1 MGPPGPLMLKGTPRI
16 PEAEQRPPL
25 PPKKQARAI
34 IMSEGRLYVRGVFTG
49 YSRGLKTQSMNQAI
63 VKLEGVNDAAGCQW
77 YLGKRVAFV
86 HKAAKNTKIVNGEKS
101 RSRVIWDRVM
111 RPHGQSGNVKV
122 KFNSN
127 LPSAKLASKV
137 RVMLY

>member
-1 MGPPGPLMLKGTPRI
+1 MGLISRSQVELTEETKNRTN
-16 PEAEQRPPL
+16 
-25 PPKKQARAI
+25 
-34 IMSEGRLYVRGVFTG
+34 MSEGRLYVRGVFTG

-63 VKLEGVNDAAGCQW
+63 VKLEGVNDSQGCQW

-86 HKAAKNTKIVNGEKS
+86 HKSAKNTKIVNGEKS
-101 RSRVIWDRVM
+101 RSRVIWGRVM

-122 KFNSN
+122 KFASN
-127 LPSAKLASKV
+127 LPSAKLASRV

>member
-1 MGPPGPLMLKGTPRI
+1 MQSTGGLISRVSSRTYRHNKNPKNVRGPTLRPRCLYRLQ
-16 PEAEQRPPL
+16 PRPQNPIHE
-25 PPKKQARAI
+25 PSHRQARG
-34 IMSEGRLYVRGVFTG
+34 SQRR
-49 YSRGLKTQSMNQAI
+49 SR
-63 VKLEGVNDAAGCQW
+63 VQW

-86 HKAAKNTKIVNGEKS
+86 HKAAKNTKIVDGKKP
-101 RSRVIWDRVM
+101 RSRVIWGRVM

-127 LPSAKLASKV
+127 LPSAQIAKKV

>member
-1 MGPPGPLMLKGTPRI
+1 MGLISRVSSRTYRRKKPKI
-16 PEAEQRPPL
+16 P
-25 PPKKQARAI
+25 K
-34 IMSEGRLYVRGVFTG
+34 MSEGRLYVRGIFTG

-63 VKLEGVNDAAGCQW
+63 VKLEGVNDSAGCQW

-86 HKAAKNTKIVNGEKS
+86 HKADKNTKIVNGKKS
-101 RSRVIWDRVM
+101 RSRVIWGRVM

-122 KFNSN
+122 KFHSN
-127 LPSAKLASKV
+127 LPSAKLASRV

>member
-1 MGPPGPLMLKGTPRI
+1 MGLISRVSSRTYRRTKTTY
-16 PEAEQRPPL
+16 
-25 PPKKQARAI
+25 K
-34 IMSEGRLYVRGVFTG
+34 MSEGRLYVRGIFTG

-63 VKLEGVNDAAGCQW
+63 VKLEGVNDQAGSAW

-86 HKAAKNTKIVNGEKS
+86 HKAAKNTKLVNGEKS
-101 RSRVIWDRVM
+101 RSRVIWGRVM
-111 RPHGQSGNVKV
+111 RSHGQSGNVKV

-127 LPSAKLASKV
+127 LPSAKIASKV

>member
-1 MGPPGPLMLKGTPRI
+1 MGLISRVSSRTYR
-16 PEAEQRPPL
+16 R
-25 PPKKQARAI
+25 KKKTK

-49 YSRGLKTQSMNQAI
+49 YSRGLKTQSMDQAI
-63 VKLEGVNDAAGCQW
+63 VKLEGVNDAQGCQW

-86 HKAAKNTKIVNGEKS
+86 HKSAKNTKIVNGEKS
-101 RSRVIWDRVM
+101 RSRVIWGRVM

-127 LPSAKLASKV
+127 LPSAQIAKKV

>member
-1 MGPPGPLMLKGTPRI
+1 MGLISRVSSRTYRQK
-16 PEAEQRPPL
+16 E
-25 PPKKQARAI
+25 KKPT
-34 IMSEGRLYVRGVFTG
+34 MSEGRLYVRGVFTG

-86 HKAAKNTKIVNGEKS
+86 HKAAKNTKIVDGKKS
-101 RSRVIWDRVM
+101 RSRVIWGRVM
-111 RPHGQSGNVKV
+111 RPHGQSGNFKV
-122 KFNSN
+122 KFHSN
-127 LPSAKLASKV
+127 LPSAKLASRV

>member
-1 MGPPGPLMLKGTPRI
+1 MGLISKSQVELTDTN
-16 PEAEQRPPL
+16 
-25 PPKKQARAI
+25 KKI
-34 IMSEGRLYVRGVFTG
+34 VKMSEGRLYVRGIFTG

-63 VKLEGVNDAAGCQW
+63 VKLEGVNDSAGCQW

-86 HKAAKNTKIVNGEKS
+86 HKSAKNTKIVNGEKS
-101 RSRVIWDRVM
+101 RSRVIWGRVM

-122 KFNSN
+122 KFASN
-127 LPSAKLASKV
+127 LPSAKLASRV

>member
-1 MGPPGPLMLKGTPRI
+1 MGLISRVSSRTYR
-16 PEAEQRPPL
+16 R
-25 PPKKQARAI
+25 KQESK
-34 IMSEGRLYVRGVFTG
+34 MSEGRLYVRGVFTG

-63 VKLEGVNDAAGCQW
+63 VKLEGVNDAA
-77 YLGKRVAFV
+77 KI
-86 HKAAKNTKIVNGEKS
+86 TKIVNGEKS
-101 RSRVIWDRVM
+101 RSRVIWGRVM

-127 LPSAKLASKV
+127 LPSAKIASKV

>member
-1 MGPPGPLMLKGTPRI
+1 MGLISRVSSRTYR
-16 PEAEQRPPL
+16 R
-25 PPKKQARAI
+25 KKKKPT
-34 IMSEGRLYVRGVFTG
+34 MSEGRLYVRGVFTG

-63 VKLEGVNDAAGCQW
+63 VKLEGVNDAQGCQW

-86 HKAAKNTKIVNGEKS
+86 HKSAKNTKIVNGEKS
-101 RSRVIWDRVM
+101 RSRVIWGRVM

-127 LPSAKLASKV
+127 LPSAKIASKV

>member
-1 MGPPGPLMLKGTPRI
+1 MGLISRVSSRTYR
-16 PEAEQRPPL
+16 RRR
-25 PPKKQARAI
+25 KKPT
-34 IMSEGRLYVRGVFTG
+34 MSEGRLYVRGVFTG

-63 VKLEGVNDAAGCQW
+63 VKLEGVNDSAGCQW

-86 HKAAKNTKIVNGEKS
+86 HKAAKNTKIVNGQKS
-101 RSRVIWDRVM
+101 RSRVIWGRVM

-127 LPSAKLASKV
+127 LPSAK
-137 RVMLY
+137 

>member
-1 MGPPGPLMLKGTPRI
+1 MGLISRVSSRTYRRNKTPVT
-16 PEAEQRPPL
+16 
-25 PPKKQARAI
+25 
-34 IMSEGRLYVRGVFTG
+34 MSEGRLYVRGIFTG

-63 VKLEGVNDAAGCQW
+63 VKLEGVNDQAGCAW

-101 RSRVIWDRVM
+101 RSRVM
-111 RPHGQSGNVKV
+111 RSHGQSGNVKV

-127 LPSAKLASKV
+127 LPSAQISHKV
-137 RVMLY
+137 RV